1 MAIIYKI
8 LCEVKLMHEYYLT
21 GSKGENVFD
30 FAAQGDRIDFLF
42 QQFVKNATTINNN
55 LEFLI
60 PEAQQAIFSN
70 LHLKI
75 IPSYSGFKLAVKC
88 NKKILPDG
96 TTVFEPFVTL
106 PADINIPVMIQEKS
120 NINSFSNNALKKPF
134 RAAWYF
140 SNQNFPGPKFFPFL
154 SNPVPAFE
162 AGATYEQGEIALHG
176 ANDVRMFLNNG
187 AIDPWLK
194 LKGTGYVNESDR
206 WLLPLSFGYTFSAA
220 DSITDALFV
229 LKDASATEVKRIALS
244 GTNTFKAVSL
254 NFHTD
259 KNIVKT
265 LPGTLPAANSI
276 YSLEVTSTNGYSKLF
291 KNLLFADDTMGISNY
306 AGVINLAPKSVNAA
320 FDLIDT
326 NGHLF
331 TRILP
336 NTTKQPPPVFEL
348 WMKSRP
354 VFWQYR
360 NNKQKEIKLTLDTQ
374 DVLADNSGILVTK
387 NPQSLSYSPVLLK
400 KPDNTFQ
407 YLPNPLPGDNVKSE
421 DSKFFVNILVPE
433 SKMFPLV

>member
-1 MAIIYKI
+1 MAIVYKI

-30 FAAQGDRIDFLF
+30 FVAQGDRIDFLF
-42 QQFVKNATTINNN
+42 QQFVKDVPTINSNI
-55 LEFLI
+55 EFLI
-60 PEAQQAIFSN
+60 PEAQREIFNN

-75 IPSYSGFKLAVKC
+75 IPSYSGFKMAVKC

-96 TTVFEPFVTL
+96 TIVFEPFVSL
-106 PADINIPVMIQEKS
+106 PVDINIPVMIQEKS
-120 NINSFSNNALKKPF
+120 SITSFSNNALKKTF

-140 SNQNFPGPKFFPFL
+140 SNQNFPVPKFFPFL
-154 SNPVPAFE
+154 SNPVPAFD
-162 AGATYEQGEIALHG
+162 AAATYEQGEIALHG

-220 DSITDALFV
+220 DNITDALFV
-229 LKDASATEVKRIALS
+229 LKDASAIEVKRIAIS
-244 GTNTFKAVSL
+244 GTKTFKSASL

-259 KNIVKT
+259 TNIVKT
-265 LPGTLPAANSI
+265 LPGTSPNVNSI
-276 YSLEVTSTNGYSKLF
+276 YSLEVTGSNGYSKIF

-306 AGVINLAPKSVNAA
+306 AGMINLVPKSTNAA
-320 FDLIDT
+320 FDLIDA

-336 NTTKQPPPVFEL
+336 NATTQPPPVFEL

-360 NNKQKEIKLTLDTQ
+360 NNKQKEIKLTPDTQ
-374 DVLADNSGILVTK
+374 DVLEDDNGILVTI

-407 YLPNPLPGDNVKSE
+407 YLPNPLPGGHVKSE

-433 SKMFPLV
+433 SKMFPLA